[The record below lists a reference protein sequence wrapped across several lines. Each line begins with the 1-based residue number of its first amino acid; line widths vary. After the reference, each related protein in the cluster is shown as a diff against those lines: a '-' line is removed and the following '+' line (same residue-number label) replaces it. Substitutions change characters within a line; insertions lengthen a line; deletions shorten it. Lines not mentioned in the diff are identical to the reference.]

1 MCLCFL
7 LASFLIHLTG
17 PVLFVTVSLFLLL
30 KYCTPATHHADLK
43 DQLSLVPRTLQ
54 HNPRNPLKMSF
65 HNALRALNA
74 ASPPENATAATT
86 GFTSLPVNILEAF
99 IPGYSV
105 ISRFLLDLLGFDIT
119 LVVSV
124 SLLLFGLFTSIK
136 FLWRHA
142 SEQFETYCTSF
153 INIESHDDIYDHVMD
168 WLAAHDV
175 VKNSRSLMAESSQQN
190 AWDLEHSETE
200 DEVPDTTELLNFS
213 NWDAKTPPKFIP
225 YFGTHRFWH
234 KGRYFKFSR
243 QNKPMMYQGWG
254 GTIFQSD
261 ETITLTCIGRS
272 TKPIK
277 DLIEEA
283 RSIYLKKGKAST
295 VVKRPAP
302 KDQRTRGRMWNKV
315 ATRPS
320 RPMNTVILDH
330 SEKDRIL
337 LDINE
342 YLHPATPRWYANR
355 GIPYRRGYLF
365 AGAPGTG
372 KSSLAWAIAGIF
384 GLDIFCIS
392 LVEPTLTEEDL
403 GLLFTSLPRRCV
415 VLLEDID
422 SAGLVK
428 RQEVDTAAA
437 KPEEQDAAAK
447 IGAEITKALSS
458 AQQNNKKGN
467 KDNQGISLSGLL
479 NAIDGVASHEGR
491 VLLMTSNFPDKLDD
505 ALIRPGRIDMRIDF
519 TNATRSQIIE
529 LFTNMY
535 LPDTPTMKTVL
546 TAGTAKTAPS
556 SAIPKS
562 PGLAQRMS
570 SGPYSLLDYNANTT
584 IKAAATLTPPL
595 TPRDN
600 EFVNGTSTIPSI
612 ETSDGSISIRA
623 NGDLKQSKSPVS
635 LLTAEELK
643 EIARDFADRI
653 PEKTFSPAEIQGFLL
668 TRKKEPLRALE
679 EVESWKV
686 ETLKAKEK
694 KKEAEVSRL
703 DATQS
708 SPQPPAKMETLE
720 DSKPEELESE
730 DSETEHQASVYV
742 GPDDSGSE
750 GSEQED
756 SDSGGSEQE
765 DSDSEGSESEYDEY
779 YEYYGSEDSF

>member
-1 MCLCFL
+1 M
-7 LASFLIHLTG
+7 
-17 PVLFVTVSLFLLL
+17 SL
-30 KYCTPATHHADLK
+30 
-43 DQLSLVPRTLQ
+43 
-54 HNPRNPLKMSF
+54 
-65 HNALRALNA
+65 HNALKALTA

-86 GFTSLPVNILEAF
+86 SITSLPANILEAF

-105 ISRFLLDLLGFDIT
+105 ISGFLLDLLGFDIT

-136 FLWRHA
+136 FLWHHA
-142 SEQFETYCTSF
+142 SGQFEKYFTSF
-153 INIESHDDIYDHVMD
+153 INIESHDDIYDHVMG

-175 VKNSRSLMAESSQQN
+175 VKHSRSLMAESSQQN

-200 DEVPDTTELLNFS
+200 DEVANTTELLNFS

-225 YFGTHRFWH
+225 FFGTHRFWH

-243 QNKPMMYQGWG
+243 ENKQMMYQGWG

-283 RSIYLKKGKAST
+283 RGIYLKKGKSST

-428 RQEVDTAAA
+428 RQEPSTAAA
-437 KPEEQDAAAK
+437 KPEEQDPAAK
-447 IGAEITKALSS
+447 IGAEITKALSE
-458 AQQNNKKGN
+458 AQQNNSKGK

-491 VLLMTSNFPDKLDD
+491 VLVMTSNFPDKLDD

-519 TNATRSQIIE
+519 TNATRSQTIE

-556 SAIPKS
+556 SAILKS
-562 PGLAQRMS
+562 PGLAQRMIS
-570 SGPYSLLDYNANTT
+570 VYSLQDNNANTSV
-584 IKAAATLTPPL
+584 KAAATLTPPL

-600 EFVNGTSTIPSI
+600 EFINGTSTIPSI
-612 ETSDGSISIRA
+612 ETSDGSITLRT
-623 NGDLKQSKSPVS
+623 NGDLKPPKSLVS
-635 LLTAEELK
+635 QLTAEELK
-643 EIARDFADRI
+643 EIAKDFADRI
-653 PEKTFSPAEIQGFLL
+653 PEETFSPAEIQGFLL

-694 KKEAEVSRL
+694 KKEAEVSHF
-703 DATQS
+703 DAAAS
-708 SPQPPAKMETLE
+708 SPLSPSAEMEAPE
-720 DSKPEELESE
+720 DSKPEESESE
-730 DSETEHQASVYV
+730 GSETEHQ
-742 GPDDSGSE
+742 GPFYLGSEDSQSE

-756 SDSGGSEQE
+756 SDSEGPESE
-765 DSDSEGSESEYDEY
+765 DCDSEDSESEDRESDDYA
-779 YEYYGSEDSF
+779 SEDSF

>member
-1 MCLCFL
+1 M
-7 LASFLIHLTG
+7 
-17 PVLFVTVSLFLLL
+17 SL
-30 KYCTPATHHADLK
+30 
-43 DQLSLVPRTLQ
+43 
-54 HNPRNPLKMSF
+54 
-65 HNALRALNA
+65 HNALKALTA
-74 ASPPENATAATT
+74 ASSPENATTATT
-86 GFTSLPVNILEAF
+86 SFTNLPLNILEAF

-124 SLLLFGLFTSIK
+124 SLLLFGLFTSIR

-142 SEQFETYCTSF
+142 SSQFETYFTSF
-153 INIESHDDIYDHVMD
+153 INIESHDDIYDHVMN

-190 AWDLEHSETE
+190 AWDLEHSELE
-200 DEVPDTTELLNFS
+200 EENPDTTELLDFS

-234 KGRYFKFSR
+234 NGRYFKFSR
-243 QNKPMMYQGWG
+243 ENKPMMYQGWG
-254 GTIFQSD
+254 GTVFQND

-283 RSIYLKKGKAST
+283 RAIYLKKGKTST

-330 SEKDRIL
+330 AEKDRIL

-428 RQEVDTAAA
+428 RQEPNKAAA

-458 AQQNNKKGN
+458 AQQNNSKGN

-491 VLLMTSNFPDKLDD
+491 VLLMTSNFPEKLDD

-535 LPDTPTMKTVL
+535 LPDTPTMKTVF
-546 TAGTAKTAPS
+546 TAGTSKTAPS
-556 SAIPKS
+556 SAILKS
-562 PGLAQRMS
+562 PGLDQCMS
-570 SGPYSLLDYNANTT
+570 LMYSLLDNPANTT
-584 IKAAATLTPPL
+584 LKAAATLTPPL

-600 EFVNGTSTIPSI
+600 EFVDGASTIPSI
-612 ETSDGSISIRA
+612 ETSDGNISLRA
-623 NGDLKQSKSPVS
+623 NGDSKPPRSPVS
-635 LLTAEELK
+635 PLTAEELK
-643 EIARDFADRI
+643 EIAREFADRI
-653 PEKTFSPAEIQGFLL
+653 PEEAFSPAEIQGFLL

-694 KKEAEVSRL
+694 KKEAEVSRF
-703 DATQS
+703 DAAPS
-708 SPQPPAKMETLE
+708 SPQSPSSAEMEALE
-720 DSKPEELESE
+720 DSKPEKSEPEVSETDHQVSVCMGPEDSEPEGSESE
-730 DSETEHQASVYV
+730 DSE
-742 GPDDSGSE
+742 SE
-750 GSEQED
+750 D
-756 SDSGGSEQE
+756 
-765 DSDSEGSESEYDEY
+765 SESEDGEPEDYV
-779 YEYYGSEDSF
+779 SEDSS